1 MKGSIEYG
9 PAILLAGTVAFA
21 GFILGV
27 GAFLGGYARP
37 ASPTPPTELAE
48 KTYMVEDLDAV
59 LEACEIEDVAIDG
72 ASVTLVGA
80 DHPSQKRQCFVAEM
94 GATELADRD
103 YSGVFGTSV
112 PTGGEYA
119 WSNVSMSWQQTDAG
133 RDVAIT
139 VELRSPD
146 R

>member
-9 PAILLAGTVAFA
+9 PAIPLAGTVAFA

-27 GAFLGGYARP
+27 GAFLVGYALGDQP
-37 ASPTPPTELAE
+37 APPPPTELAE
-48 KTYMVEDLDAV
+48 KTYMVEDLDAA

-72 ASVTLVGA
+72 SSVTLVGA

-133 RDVAIT
+133 RDVTIT
-139 VELRSPD
+139 VE
-146 R
+146 